1 MFDNPSLIL
10 LILVFVLVFSYLFL
24 RINDKSSKESNI
36 SSLKNISPEEAIQE
50 VESCILNKDHLAAQ
64 EFAIKYLEMD
74 PTFDDLRR
82 LLVKSFIDTK
92 KEYDAITHLLVLLN
106 NNPNEIRLNLQ
117 LAVLYQNTRQYKRA
131 IQYYNNVVK
140 QDNTNIM
147 AMRNIAS
154 LYMYE
159 RQFDS
164 ALKTY
169 KQLINAI
176 PEEENKIDIYIS
188 MGDIY
193 MNQGENKL
201 ALDYYKKALY
211 KNEKNTVLLKKIRK
225 LYTRLKDN
233 NSIIRVSKLLLELE
247 PQNFEYYKDLIELY
261 FSLKQYDKA
270 LEYATKAMTLPK
282 KDETVIKSLMARIY
296 TYTGKASEAVKI
308 IKEEMHYDR
317 KDLDMVKT
325 LAMAHCKD
333 KKYKR
338 AVEVCMD
345 AIEAAQPSAVPKLQG
360 IISTILS
367 EEGLYLFEIGQT
379 SEAFEK
385 FSEALQ
391 YNSENPDVYYRLA
404 STNRSVK
411 NYSEAIKNCKRAID
425 LSPENSS
432 YYEYL
437 GDIYTDLQNQIEA
450 KKQYKEAISIDPRN
464 ASAHT
469 KYGVIQASN
478 KEFSAAIKSL
488 TTALSIEESNP
499 DIRYNLALI
508 YELAGKTDL
517 ARQEYKKVLAID
529 PNHKEAK
536 NNLQILGTGE

>member
-1 MFDNPSLIL
+1 M
-10 LILVFVLVFSYLFL
+10 LILVFILVFAYLFL
-24 RINDKSSKESNI
+24 RFNDKKNEDNSI
-36 SSLKNISPEEAIQE
+36 RSLRNISPEEAIQE
-50 VESCILNKDHLAAQ
+50 VESCILNKDHRAAQ
-64 EFAIKYLEMD
+64 EFATKYLEMD
-74 PTFDDLRR
+74 PGFNDLRR
-82 LLVKSFIDTK
+82 LLVRSLIETK
-92 KEYDAITHLLVLLN
+92 KEYEAITHLLVLVN
-106 NNPNEIRLNLQ
+106 DNPAEVKLHLQ

-131 IQYYNNVVK
+131 IQYYNNVIK
-140 QDNTNIM
+140 EDSSNLM
-147 AMRNIAS
+147 ATRNLAS

-169 KQLINAI
+169 KQLVNAI
-176 PEEENKIDIYIS
+176 TEEKDKLEIYIA

-201 ALDYYKKALY
+201 AMDNYRKALY
-211 KNEKNTVLLKKIRK
+211 INENNTSLLKKIRK
-225 LYTRLKDN
+225 LYTRLKDTN
-233 NSIIRVSKLLLELE
+233 GIIRISKQLIELE
-247 PQNFEYYKDLIELY
+247 PQKYEYYKDLIELY
-261 FSLKQYDKA
+261 FEIKKYDLA
-270 LEYATKAMTLPK
+270 LEYANKAMNLPK
-282 KDETVIKSLMARIY
+282 KDEASLKALIARIY
-296 TYTGKASEAVKI
+296 TYTGKASQAVKL
-308 IKEEMHYDR
+308 IKEEMNYDR
-317 KDLDMVKT
+317 NDIELVKT

-345 AIEAAQPSAVPKLQG
+345 AIEAAQPAAVPRLQN
-360 IISTILS
+360 IISTILA
-367 EEGLYLFEIGQT
+367 EEGVYLFELGQT
-379 SEAFEK
+379 AEAFEK

-391 YNSENPDVYYRLA
+391 YNSDNPEVYYKLA
-404 STNRSVK
+404 STNRTVK

-450 KKQYKEAISIDPRN
+450 KKQYKEAVYIDPRN

-469 KYGVIQASN
+469 KYGIIQAHD
-478 KEFSAAIKSL
+478 KEYPAAIKSL
-488 TTALSIEESNP
+488 TTAVSIDETNP

-517 ARQEYKKVLAID
+517 ARQEYKKVLAMD

-536 NNLQILGTGE
+536 NNLQILGTDE